1 MMRCEWKW
9 RINQSLLY
17 SFRNKSAGKSF
28 EGFCSL
34 LRLFCVS
41 QRKIKEKSLGY
52 LIEVRA
58 SLQHEFLHTKT
69 HVSDAKV
76 QLFKTSIEKFPKTYE
91 MRNFLWNSAKKTLI
105 RSISKQK
112 MCWNRNKHEICMTT
126 GRRHSSVK
134 CWPMTSSVHSLIRC
148 KCFFMDI
155 N

>member
-41 QRKIKEKSLGY
+41 QRKIKEKSWGY
-52 LIEVRA
+52 LIEVQA
-58 SLQHEFLHTKT
+58 SLQHEFLHTKA
-69 HVSDAKV
+69 HVWCQSSTFSNLNRKISKNIWNAKLSV
-76 QLFKTSIEKFPKTYE
+76 KF
-91 MRNFLWNSAKKTLI
+91 SKKTLI